1 MAGLLANGSVPT
13 TLADTALKHLFKV
26 QMRLGMF
33 DEADAQPPWAK
44 YEHAPCVMLDGSSA
58 HLFSSVRCIPLQVYW
73 STCSYL
79 IYLRLSLCLHHFR

>member
-1 MAGLLANGSVPT
+1 MAGLLANGSVPI

-44 YEHAPCVMLDGSSA
+44 CAPA
-58 HLFSSVRCIPLQVYW
+58 
-73 STCSYL
+73 
-79 IYLRLSLCLHHFR
+79 

>member
-44 YEHAPCVMLDGSSA
+44 CG
-58 HLFSSVRCIPLQVYW
+58 PLQAMDLPR
-73 STCSYL
+73 TCLFLLTSAP
-79 IYLRLSLCLHHFR
+79 SL

>member
-44 YEHAPCVMLDGSSA
+44 YEHAPCAMDLPRTCFLLFAAFGSK
-58 HLFSSVRCIPLQVYW
+58 FVRVQ
-73 STCSYL
+73 
-79 IYLRLSLCLHHFR
+79 

>member
-44 YEHAPCVMLDGSSA
+44 CGPLHNGSA
-58 HLFSSVRCIPLQVYW
+58 THLFLLASAP
-73 STCSYL
+73 
-79 IYLRLSLCLHHFR
+79 SL

>member
-1 MAGLLANGSVPT
+1 MAGLLANGSVPA

-58 HLFSSVRCIPLQVYW
+58 HLFLLFAAFGSD
-73 STCSYL
+73 
-79 IYLRLSLCLHHFR
+79 

>member
-33 DEADAQPPWAK
+33 DEADTQPPWAK
-44 YEHAPCVMLDGSSA
+44 CGPLQAMDLPRTCFCSL
-58 HLFSSVRCIPLQVYW
+58 PLQVYR
-73 STCSYL
+73 STCS
-79 IYLRLSLCLHHFR
+79 YLRLSLCLNHVR

>member
-33 DEADAQPPWAK
+33 DEADVQPPWAK
-44 YEHAPCVMLDGSSA
+44 CEHAPCAMLGSSA
-58 HLFSSVRCIPLQVYW
+58 HLFSSVRCLRLRFTGVEY
-73 STCSYL
+73 CS
-79 IYLRLSLCLHHFR
+79 ILRLSLCLNHFR

>member
-44 YEHAPCVMLDGSSA
+44 YEHAPCVMDLPRTC
-58 HLFSSVRCIPLQVYW
+58 SSVRCLRLRFIGVEY
-73 STCSYL
+73 CS
-79 IYLRLSLCLHHFR
+79 ILRLSLCLNHFR

>member
-33 DEADAQPPWAK
+33 DAADAQPPWAK
-44 YEHAPCVMLDGSSA
+44 YVHLHNGSA
-58 HLFSSVRCIPLQVYW
+58 THLILFAAFGSDL
-73 STCSYL
+73 
-79 IYLRLSLCLHHFR
+79 

>member
-44 YEHAPCVMLDGSSA
+44 CGPLHNGSVA
-58 HLFSSVRCIPLQVYW
+58 HLPVSARFRSKFIGVLAAICVRPFV
-73 STCSYL
+73 
-79 IYLRLSLCLHHFR
+79 

>member
-44 YEHAPCVMLDGSSA
+44 CAPA
-58 HLFSSVRCIPLQVYW
+58 
-73 STCSYL
+73 
-79 IYLRLSLCLHHFR
+79 

>member
-44 YEHAPCVMLDGSSA
+44 YEHAPCIMDLPRTGFCSLRSA
-58 HLFSSVRCIPLQVYW
+58 P
-73 STCSYL
+73 
-79 IYLRLSLCLHHFR
+79 SL

>member
-13 TLADTALKHLFKV
+13 TLVDTALTHLFKV

-44 YEHAPCVMLDGSSA
+44 YEHAPCAMLDGSAA
-58 HLFSSVRCIPLQVYW
+58 HLFSSVRCLRLQVY
-73 STCSYL
+73 TLEYL
-79 IYLRLSLCLHHFR
+79 TILLVSLCLHHFR